1 MATTP
6 NLISAPPVR
15 LLPLS
20 LSRDLHVVFVYKK
33 IVVDDDGNPVKV
45 NGQFTYEEVDVP
57 EGTVKLEIN
66 TSGIS
71 GMPDVSEFEAEVD
84 GSDITVHVDHTVTDR
99 IPKGRLWRLVITYT
113 NEVDDVLVNGTTIRS
128 DGGR

>member
-20 LSRDLHVVFVYKK
+20 LSRDLHVVFVYKR
-33 IVVDDDGNPVKV
+33 IAVDSQGVPIKT
-45 NGQFTYEEVDVP
+45 NGKYTYTETNVP
-57 EGTVKLEIN
+57 AGTVKLEIDTAGITGMSD
-66 TSGIS
+66 TSSFAGTVS
-71 GMPDVSEFEAEVD
+71 GSK
-84 GSDITVHVDHTVTDR
+84 ITVHVDHTVTDQ

-113 NEVDDVLVNGTTIRS
+113 NDVDDVLVNGTTIRS